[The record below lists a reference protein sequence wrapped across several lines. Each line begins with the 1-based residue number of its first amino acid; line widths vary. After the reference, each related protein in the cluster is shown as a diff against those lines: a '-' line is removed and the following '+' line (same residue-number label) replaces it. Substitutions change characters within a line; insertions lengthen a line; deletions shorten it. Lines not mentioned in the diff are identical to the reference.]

1 MTRRTFFGNIV
12 IAITCPTR
20 ILWHKQTNDMGVAMR
35 KLFVFCA
42 LVFALVTGATA
53 TVVATALQ
61 SQIAV
66 ADAAH

>member
-1 MTRRTFFGNIV
+1 M
-12 IAITCPTR
+12 
-20 ILWHKQTNDMGVAMR
+20 Q
-35 KLFVFCA
+35 KLFVSYA

-66 ADAAH
+66 ADTAH